1 MRFHR
6 IRSFAY
12 RALLTES
19 SDGRPI
25 TSSNG
30 VTVPRI
36 KPVIVAQSGRSG
48 SNPRYPEVVPYYA
61 EHSITGEYFLDGTL
75 ARFLPW
81 DTELGISQSGYTSR
95 DSKSRGALASMR
107 VRPPPWALIP
117 KGLAPTPTLPPAT
130 G

>member
-95 DSKSRGALASMR
+95 DSKSRGPRGHVGSTPTFGT
-107 VRPPPWALIP
+107 VIP
-117 KGLAPTPTLPPAT
+117 KGLAATPKRYPMR
-130 G
+130 